1 MGASLDADSIAGIDW
16 QMPKLTN
23 GKRMKKVFVS
33 ILLLLGAALLI
44 TGCDMGSSASPPG
57 EVKVVAGDGSVTL
70 TWEMEPGVE
79 YWVFSAAAEGVT
91 PENCSSLPE
100 CKTVMGAVSP
110 QVVSGLANGTT
121 YSFTIN
127 GRIDGGPGGP
137 GSASVSA
144 VPRVAGNVWTE
155 GTSPG
160 LAALRGV
167 TYGASFLAV
176 GSGGAMYTSPDASSW
191 VALASGIS
199 GDLNAAVY
207 GNAAYIAAGAG
218 GVMLRS
224 TDDLVS
230 WTQPVSGT
238 TNDLYALAY
247 NGSLFLAVGA
257 FGTIITSEDG
267 ENWTLRYSGTSS
279 HLYGV
284 AYGNGLYVAVGADGT
299 VQTSSDGAT
308 WQAALSQTSLDLK
321 GVAFGPDIFVA
332 TGETGALLTSTDG
345 VTWIPQTPIAS
356 SPTLNAVIFGNE
368 FYGTQFVAVGN
379 GGAIYTSADGIDW
392 SAPSSGSTH
401 DLYAVTYGNYGY
413 SAVGAEGANLFS
425 F

>member
-1 MGASLDADSIAGIDW
+1 MIEQHPPFRMHHQNKNSTGI
-16 QMPKLTN
+16 T
-23 GKRMKKVFVS
+23 MKQFIVAI
-33 ILLLLGAALLI
+33 ILVLAPVLFFA
-44 TGCDMGSSASPPG
+44 GCDVGRSAPPPA
-57 EVKVVAGDGSVTL
+57 EVRVIAGDGSVTL
-70 TWEMEPGVE
+70 TWNMEPGVE
-79 YWVFSAAAEGVT
+79 YWLFSAAAEGVT
-91 PENCSSLPE
+91 PENCSSLPG
-100 CKTVMGAVSP
+100 CKTVMAAVSP
-110 QVVSGLANGTT
+110 QVVSGLTNGTI

-137 GSASVSA
+137 GSASVSV
-144 VPRVAGNVWTE
+144 VPRMAGGVWAE
-155 GTSPG
+155 GASRGPVS
-160 LAALRGV
+160 LRGV
-167 TYGASFLAV
+167 TFGTSFLAV
-176 GSGGAMYTSPDASSW
+176 GSSGAMYASPDASSW
-191 VALASGIS
+191 VALASGVS

-218 GVMLRS
+218 GIMLRS
-224 TDDLVS
+224 ADDLVS
-230 WTQPVSGT
+230 WTQPASGT

-267 ENWTLRYSGTSS
+267 ENWILRYSGTSS

-308 WQAALSQTSLDLK
+308 WQAVLSQTTLDLK
-321 GVAFGPDIFVA
+321 GVAFGANIFVA
-332 TGETGALLTSTDG
+332 TGEAGVLLTSTDG
-345 VTWIPQTPIAS
+345 MTWIPQTPIAS
-356 SPTLNAVIFGNE
+356 NPTLNAIIFGNE

-392 SAPSSGSTH
+392 VAPSSGGAH
-401 DLYAVTYGNYGY
+401 DLHAVTYGNYGY
-413 SAVGAEGANLFS
+413 SAVGAEGTNLFS